1 MLKKTLRI
9 LFLAVCLL
17 GAAGAS
23 AQMKSGRWTSYP
35 VVGDMNKVVQTPDRA
50 YFLLGPSLFSLADDN
65 EAYTFSSTNK
75 LSDTSS
81 ITGIWYSADGGYLF
95 VAYESGNID
104 ILKNDGKVVNMAD
117 IKDAILATGRRIRD
131 VAFAGDRMYVGTDF
145 GLVVFDAAKNQ
156 VIESGIYNQPVDK
169 VFVMGGRLVLVS
181 KNGIYASP
189 LDARHN
195 QLERFSHTAN
205 IYYRNLAK
213 LDDNRLVYIHTS
225 EAAYIANLDF
235 EACSM
240 KISAVNTGGE
250 KVRDIAPCTGGV
262 MLVHGDNITVLA
274 PDGTTAKASLPAE
287 CSGGKVSMDTDLS
300 SVWVGTREGVVR
312 LNLAKDT
319 PELTMQAWQPD
330 GISMSSPGCMVWSA
344 DGTRLYLTDKGTSFF
359 MSGSVGDGY
368 QTPAHLC
375 YFEDGSIV
383 NGMPASVKVDNCPDL
398 DREQAA
404 VNTEQ
409 LIGGASR
416 PVVDPDDKS
425 IVYLPVRLAGLF
437 VIKDGKVIK
446 VFNSTNMPKEKST
459 DTNENIFLADIDQD
473 GNLWVA
479 FGYEK
484 EPAIYVLPAAKRKA
498 GPEKVK
504 ESDWKQFKLK
514 AVYSPSRDYFVTFCK
529 RSHYN
534 IIAYGDWQKGL
545 VIMDNNGTP
554 SNFNDDK
561 FILHTSFVDQNNN
574 TLTPDYITCAT
585 EDADG
590 KVWVGTTMGIFVI
603 ERPADAMSGTMT
615 VRRPVVPRNDGTQ
628 LGDYLLTTEKVYSIT
643 VDHSN
648 RKWVTTES
656 SGVYLV
662 GADGTEIISNYN
674 TSNSALPSNCVL
686 SSASDPFSN
695 KVYFGTTLG
704 AVSLDSD
711 SSPAADDY
719 SEVYAYPNP
728 VRPDYTGWITVAGLM
743 DNSLVK
749 IADAAGNVFFQGRSE
764 GGMISW
770 DGCDASGNRVRTG
783 VYYVLAS
790 QNESG
795 KASGAVAKILVVN

>member
-17 GAAGAS
+17 GATGAT
-23 AQMKSGRWTSYP
+23 AQMKTGRWTSYP

-50 YFLLGPSLFSLADDN
+50 YFLLGPSLFSLGDDN
-65 EAYTFSSTNK
+65 EAYTYSPTNK

-81 ITGIWYSADGGYLF
+81 ITGIWYSADGKYLM

-104 ILKNDGKVVNMAD
+104 ILRDNGEVVNMAD
-117 IKDAILATGRRIRD
+117 IKDAILSSGRRIND
-131 VAFAGDRMYVGTDF
+131 VAFADDRIYVATDF
-145 GLVVFDAAKNQ
+145 GLVVFDALKNQ
-156 VIESGIYNQPVDK
+156 VIESGIYNQVVNK
-169 VFVMGGRLVLVS
+169 IFVMGERLVLVS
-181 KNGIYASP
+181 KNSIYAAP
-189 LDARHN
+189 LDIRHN
-195 QLERFSHTAN
+195 QLDRFSHTTN
-205 IYYRNLAK
+205 IYFKDLAK

-225 EAAYIANLDF
+225 DAAYIANLDF
-235 EACSM
+235 EGCSM
-240 KISAVNTGGE
+240 KIAAINTGGE
-250 KVRDIAPCTGGV
+250 KVRDIAACADGV
-262 MLVHGDNITVLA
+262 VLVHADNITVLS
-274 PDGTTAKASLPAE
+274 PDGTTEKASLPAAY
-287 CSGGKVSMDTDLS
+287 SGGKVSVGTDLS
-300 SVWVGTREGVVR
+300 SVWVGTPEGVAR
-312 LNLAKDT
+312 LNLSKDT
-319 PELTMQAWQPD
+319 PEVTMQPYHPQ
-330 GISMSSPGCMVWSA
+330 GISMSNPACMVWSQ
-344 DGTRLYLTDKGTSFF
+344 DGSRLYLTDKGTSFF
-359 MSGSVGDGY
+359 VNGSVGDGFT
-368 QTPAHLC
+368 TPAHMC
-375 YFEDGSIV
+375 YFDGGEIV
-383 NGMPASVKVDNCPDL
+383 NGMPASVKVDNSPDL
-398 DREQAA
+398 DREQLKA
-404 VNTEQ
+404 NTEA

-425 IVYLPVRLAGLF
+425 ILYLPIRLAGIF
-437 VIKDGKVIK
+437 AIKDGKVLN
-446 VFNSTNMPKEKST
+446 VFNSTNMPKEKNQPTS
-459 DTNENIFLADIDQD
+459 ENFFLADIDQD

-479 FGYEK
+479 CGYETS
-484 EPAIYVLPAAKRKA
+484 PTIYVLPAAKRKA
-498 GPEKVK
+498 GLEKVQA
-504 ESDWKQFKLK
+504 SDWRPFRLNV
-514 AVYSPSRDYFVTFCK
+514 VYSPSRDYFVTFCK

-534 IIAYGDWQKGL
+534 FIAYGDWQKGL
-545 VIMDNNGTP
+545 VVMDNNGTP

-561 FILHTSFVDQNNN
+561 FILHTTFTDQNNN
-574 TLTPDYITCAT
+574 NITPDHITCAT

-603 ERPADAMSGTMT
+603 DNPADAMSNNLT

-643 VDHSN
+643 IDHSN
-648 RKWVTTES
+648 RKWITTES
-656 SGVYLV
+656 SGAYLV
-662 GADGTEIISNYN
+662 SADGTEIISNYN
-674 TSNSALPSNCVL
+674 TSNSSLPSNCVI

-704 AVSLDSD
+704 AVCLDSD

-728 VRPDYTGWITVAGLM
+728 VRPEYTGWITVAGLM

-790 QNESG
+790 QNASG
-795 KASGAVAKILVVN
+795 SASGAVAKILVVN